1 MPGATPSLFCFGC
14 GYLQLPLPVT
24 AGLGEC
30 HGTDPKHKETEVTM
44 YRGAVIG
51 CGRIGSTIDDEQVNR
66 PQFRYP
72 WAHAPALIEAK
83 GVELVAASDLRPQ
96 QLDDFRRRWGVT
108 ALYTDYREMV
118 AREKPD
124 IVCVTT
130 NAEERAEVVLSLAE
144 MGVRAIYAT
153 KPMCRSLAEAD
164 AMIETCRAKDT
175 LLAIACHKN
184 WSPWF
189 QACLH
194 AIEAGEIGTF
204 SSMVC
209 NYGWSLS
216 RGHSHTLALFRQ
228 FADAPAKWVFGHMD
242 SDEAAAGDGDLRGA
256 GMILYASG
264 IRGFLN
270 SGGWLNIDFIGS
282 DGWIS
287 ARNEHADFEMWSRFP
302 STREPVRRQ
311 FPNPKRPR
319 SSQQAA
325 IEGIVANLDNGTKP
339 LCPGEYGR
347 EALEIAIALRESHRR
362 GGEKIS
368 LPLEDRRL
376 SILA

>member
-1 MPGATPSLFCFGC
+1 MAS
-14 GYLQLPLPVT
+14 
-24 AGLGEC
+24 
-30 HGTDPKHKETEVTM
+30 
-44 YRGAVIG
+44 YRAAVIG
-51 CGRIGSTIDDEQVNR
+51 CGRIGSTIDDEHVNQ

-72 WAHAPALIEAK
+72 WAHAPACIEAK
-83 GVELVAASDLRPQ
+83 GVELVAASDLVKE
-96 QLDDFRRRWGVT
+96 QLGDFKRRWGIT
-108 ALYTDYREMV
+108 ALYTDYREMI
-118 AREKPD
+118 AEEKPD

-130 NAEERAEVVLSLAE
+130 RAEERAEVVIGVAE
-144 MGVRAIYAT
+144 AGVKAIYAT

-164 AMIETCRAKDT
+164 AMIDTCRKRGVV
-175 LLAIACHKN
+175 LALACHKN

-189 QACLH
+189 QACLQ
-194 AIEAGEIGTF
+194 AIRNGEIGQF

-216 RGHSHTLALFRQ
+216 RGHSHTLALFRL
-228 FADAPAKWVFGHMD
+228 FAGAPATWVFGHMN
-242 SDEAAAGDGDLRGA
+242 SDEAAATDNDLSGT
-256 GMILYASG
+256 GMILYENG

-270 SGGWLNIDFIGS
+270 TGGWLNIDFVGS

-287 ARNEHADFEMWSRFP
+287 ARNEHADFEMWTRL
-302 STREPVRRQ
+302 STTQEPVRRQ

-325 IEGIVANLDNGTKP
+325 IEGLAKNLDEGTEP

-347 EALEIAIALRESHRR
+347 EALEIAIGLRESHRR
-362 GGEKIS
+362 GGEKIQ

-376 SILA
+376 TMLA

>member
-1 MPGATPSLFCFGC
+1 MTN
-14 GYLQLPLPVT
+14 
-24 AGLGEC
+24 
-30 HGTDPKHKETEVTM
+30 

-51 CGRIGSTIDDEQVNR
+51 CGRLGSTIDDEQVNR

-83 GVELVAASDLRPQ
+83 GVELVAASDLMPQ
-96 QLDDFRRRWGVT
+96 QLDDFRQRWDVD

-118 AREKPD
+118 SQEEPD

-130 NAEERAEVVLSLAE
+130 QAKERAEVVVALAE
-144 MGVRAIYAT
+144 MGVKAIYAT
-153 KPMCRSLAEAD
+153 KPMCQSLAQAD
-164 AMIETCRAKDT
+164 AMIEACRTHGT

-189 QACLH
+189 QACLQ
-194 AIEAGEIGTF
+194 AIRAGEIGTF

-209 NYGWSLS
+209 NYGWNLS
-216 RGHSHTLALFRQ
+216 RGHSHTLCLFRQ
-228 FADAPAKWVFGHMD
+228 FADAPAKWVFGHMN
-242 SDEAAAGDGDLRGA
+242 SDEAAAGDGDLSGT
-256 GMILYASG
+256 GMILYENG

-270 SGGWLNIDFIGS
+270 TGGWLNFDFIGK

-287 ARNEHADFEMWSRFP
+287 ARNEHADFELWSRLP
-302 STREPVRRQ
+302 TTREPIRRQ

-325 IEGIVANLDNGTKP
+325 IEGIVKNLDDGTEP

-368 LPLEDRRL
+368 LPLEDRSL
-376 SILA
+376 KILG